1 MADAGISGIQAPR
14 DLLIEESDL
23 RGKTGVFP
31 DRRQAGRLLANRLR
45 DISDRKGI
53 ILAIPAG
60 GIPVACAVAEELGL
74 DLDVIVV
81 RKLQIPGNQ
90 EAGFGA
96 VGPSGEILLHE
107 RIVEDLKLSAKE
119 INVQVDETLQVLKHR
134 EFLFRKGKP
143 APDLKDRQVILVDD
157 GLATGY
163 TMLAAASYV
172 RQQEA
177 RQVIV
182 ASPTASQRT
191 VNFLLPQVDVLVCLN
206 IRGGPVFAVA
216 DAYQDWRD
224 VEEEEAARLLFET
237 QEKSFRAA
245 PPE

>member
-1 MADAGISGIQAPR
+1 M
-14 DLLIEESDL
+14 
-23 RGKTGVFP
+23 
-31 DRRQAGRLLANRLR
+31 
-45 DISDRKGI
+45 
-53 ILAIPAG
+53 
-60 GIPVACAVAEELGL
+60 
-74 DLDVIVV
+74 
-81 RKLQIPGNQ
+81 
-90 EAGFGA
+90 
-96 VGPSGEILLHE
+96 
-107 RIVEDLKLSAKE
+107 EDLKLSAKE

-216 DAYQDWRD
+216 DAYQNWRD